1 MEELIDQQETGSSH
15 QLSSTAVDHMKR
27 SSKWMK
33 FLAITGF
40 VFTAFIIFAALGMA
54 GAASGIGSGFMIVYL
69 LFALISLFMN
79 LFLFQCANY
88 FKKFADG
95 ADRSDGDNAFI
106 KLNTLSTFA
115 GVITIIYIAFVI
127 IIIATGSLGALL
139 LGGVDL

>member
-15 QLSSTAVDHMKR
+15 QLSSTAIDHMKR

-40 VFTAFIIFAALGMA
+40 AFTALLIIAAIGISS
-54 GAASGIGSGFMIVYL
+54 AAVGFGSGLMIIYL
-69 LFALISLFMN
+69 VFALISLFMN

-88 FKKFADG
+88 FRKFADG

-127 IIIATGSLGALL
+127 IVVATGSLGALL